1 MFHQK
6 TCRERWL
13 SENDMGLEVET
24 LISGGGDGEGQ
35 EPKDDTLPWDSKR
48 VLKPIP
54 VVPGYPG
61 NLGVLPVSNLV

>member
-1 MFHQK
+1 
-6 TCRERWL
+6 
-13 SENDMGLEVET
+13 MGLEVET

-61 NLGVLPVSNLV
+61 NLGVLPVSILV